1 MLPLGYGAH
10 RGKFSLREDLG
21 SEEAILG
28 ASMASA
34 VRRVATAEGCGYI
47 PIYEAHC
54 TYSGWTKSCT
64 TWDSQKI
71 KKFLGSM
78 TYNYSVMQ
86 DFLVHSMRFSLKI
99 VC

>member
-10 RGKFSLREDLG
+10 CGKFSLREDLG

-34 VRRVATAEGCGYI
+34 MRRVAAAEGCGYV

-54 TYSGWTKSCT
+54 TYSG
-64 TWDSQKI
+64 
-71 KKFLGSM
+71 
-78 TYNYSVMQ
+78 
-86 DFLVHSMRFSLKI
+86 
-99 VC
+99 